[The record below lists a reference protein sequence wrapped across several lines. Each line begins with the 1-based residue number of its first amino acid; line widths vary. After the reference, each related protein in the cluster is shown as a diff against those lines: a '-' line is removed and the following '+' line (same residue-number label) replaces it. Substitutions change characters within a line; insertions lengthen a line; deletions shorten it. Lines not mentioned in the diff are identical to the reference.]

1 MARVMTFCD
10 HSNFQICMKQYY
22 ESNAPK
28 LDYVKLFDNIAG
40 LIPNAEL
47 MRTTLFVPRPDDRLM
62 QVDEYRQE
70 YEWDISLN
78 RFPRMEVLEGELRAN
93 RRSPDHEIDINDKRT
108 YTCEEKGVDVALTVD
123 ALRKAYNNAYDIAV
137 IMSADSDY
145 INLYDA
151 LRAMGK
157 IVCVVVVGGQY
168 ITKVIPHIDEFKY
181 LDKTFFKKCLR
192 NNS

>member
-1 MARVMTFCD
+1 MRCMVFC
-10 HSNFQICMKQYY
+10 NFHELNNFLKQYY

-28 LDYVKLFDNIAG
+28 LDYVKLFENIAG

-47 MRTTLFVPRPDDRLM
+47 MRTTLFVPKPDDRLM

-93 RRSPDHEIDINDKRT
+93 RRSSDHEIDINDKRT

-157 IVCVVVVGGQY
+157 IVYVVVVEGQY

-181 LDKTFFKKCLR
+181 LDKEFFKKCLR